1 MNLELKAFK
10 TILSKSKCA
19 EDLFGALKS
28 KDPLAEA
35 KKLYHSFVKVCHQDR
50 YTDPK
55 DKKAAD
61 EAFKM
66 LTDFWQ
72 ITQAK
77 ISDGSYGDKKAKPT
91 KLKIPV
97 AITVHS
103 KKHIYVVNDTFASGD
118 IAELLNVEYSD
129 GKTTKK
135 ALMKVARH
143 PKDQDM
149 MAAEASALAKLAKI
163 AEAEHRVPTVLESIS
178 VSDVDG
184 KKRSANVFS
193 ADTFNGLESM
203 DDILTAYKM
212 QPLDPR
218 DVAWMGSRMWTTL
231 GIIHNAELIHGAVV
245 PSHCLIC
252 AENHGMVLVD
262 WCYSVKVGE
271 SIKAIAPKW
280 KALYPPEVFK
290 KLGATP
296 ALDIYM
302 AAFTLTIM
310 LGAETNITHNPKFPS
325 GVPREMQRFLQ
336 ACLIPSPHRRPQD
349 AWQLAADWKTL
360 LEKLFGKPKFRVFNV
375 PAGT

>member
-1 MNLELKAFK
+1 MNPELKAFK
-10 TILSKSKCA
+10 TILSKAKCA
-19 EDLFGALKS
+19 EDLFGVLKS

-50 YTDPK
+50 YMDPK
-55 DKKAAD
+55 DKKVAD
-61 EAFKM
+61 EAFKT

-77 ISDGSYGDKKAKPT
+77 IADKTYGDKKVKPSKT
-91 KLKIPV
+91 AIPV

-103 KKHIYVVNDTFASGD
+103 KKHIYVVNDTFANGD
-118 IAELLNVEYSD
+118 IADVMNAEYSD
-129 GKTTKK
+129 GRSTKK
-135 ALMKVARH
+135 VLMKVARH
-143 PKDQDM
+143 PKDQDLM
-149 MAAEASALAKLAKI
+149 VAEASALAKLAKVK
-163 AEAEHRVPTVLESIS
+163 AAEHRVPAIVETIS
-178 VSDVDG
+178 VSDVSG
-184 KKRSANVFS
+184 KKRSANIFEKM
-193 ADTFNGLESM
+193 DDLISM
-203 DDILTAYKM
+203 DAILTAFKM

-218 DVAWMGSRMWTTL
+218 DVAWMGSRMWTML
-231 GIIHNAELIHGAVV
+231 GIIHNEELIHGAVV

-252 AENHGMVLVD
+252 AENHGLVLID

-271 SIKAIAPKW
+271 PIKAFAPTW
-280 KALYPPEVFK
+280 RALYPPEVFK

-310 LGAETNITHNPKFPS
+310 LGAETNIAHSPKFPS
-325 GVPREMQRFLQ
+325 AVPREMQRFLQ

-360 LEKLFGKPKFRVFNV
+360 LEKLFGKPKFRVFTV